1 MNASWIILLS
11 VGLCFDTV
19 AISISVGLN
28 DRKVYFWQAFKIAV
42 IFAVFQGTMPFLG
55 WLGGQ
60 ALEKYIETI
69 DHWIAFGLLLLVGS
83 KMIIEAFSKKTEKK
97 IDIHN
102 LKLILTLAL
111 ATSIDAFAV
120 GISLGIE
127 EVNIW
132 ITCLVIGFVTGLTA
146 MIGMLVGKKLAG
158 LFGSK
163 IEILGG
169 LILIALGTKILL
181 EHLQM
186 I

>member
-1 MNASWIILLS
+1 
-11 VGLCFDTV
+11 
-19 AISISVGLN
+19 
-28 DRKVYFWQAFKIAV
+28 
-42 IFAVFQGTMPFLG
+42 MPFLG

-132 ITCLVIGFVTGLTA
+132 ITCLVIGF
-146 MIGMLVGKKLAG
+146 
-158 LFGSK
+158 
-163 IEILGG
+163 
-169 LILIALGTKILL
+169 
-181 EHLQM
+181 
-186 I
+186 